1 MTIELLRKIEASLRA
16 VGRQERELV
25 SLAAFE
31 LFISPAALD
40 HLSFA
45 VPLWPDPDD
54 WTPHVSALKDAFR
67 RHGKRPRLEFF
78 RELHPRLGGALE
90 DAGIVREMRA
100 PVMALL
106 MASFS
111 APTPPRPAPAYSGL
125 EAQDEPFLRRY
136 LQRQHVAYGGDADD
150 ERALDWL
157 PNLRSGLRRGAVL
170 GAALE
175 QDGYPVA
182 GAIIQIGAGTGEL
195 AGVWTD
201 PERRRQGLAYAV
213 CHRLLGEYAAAGYEL
228 CWLSAAEGAQRL
240 YEKLGFVT
248 IGTQLN
254 YGQKR
259 PDASGANA

>member
-1 MTIELLRKIEASLRA
+1 MTIELLRKIEDSLRA
-16 VGRQERELV
+16 LGRHERELV

-31 LFISPAALD
+31 LFISPATLD

-45 VPLWPDPDD
+45 VPLWPDPED
-54 WTPHVSALKDAFR
+54 WTPHVTLLKEAFR
-67 RHGKRPRLEFF
+67 QHGKRPRLEFF
-78 RELHPRLGGALE
+78 RELHPRLGAALE

-100 PVMALL
+100 PVMALQ

-111 APTPPRPAPAYSGL
+111 APAPPQPAAAYRGL
-125 EAQDEPFLRRY
+125 DAQDEPFLRRY
-136 LQRQHVAYGGDADD
+136 LQRQHLAYGGDADD

-157 PNLRSGLRRGAVL
+157 PNLRSGLRRGAMI

-175 QDGYPVA
+175 QDGFPVA

-201 PERRRQGLAYAV
+201 HHQRRQGLAYAV
-213 CHRLLGEYAAAGYEL
+213 CHRLLGEYAAAAYDL

-248 IGTQLN
+248 VGTQLN
-254 YGQKR
+254 YGQKGSE
-259 PDASGANA
+259 ASGANP